1 MLWLSHVSCI
11 TRVRPIFSPFI
22 PRCEP
27 LAATALPVL
36 AALKFRPLH
45 CLQRAQLPI
54 PVHPLVEDTL
64 NPRSAIVSL
73 FRSPFDSRTSAAAS
87 GRSPEIAPFMHT
99 AAPRRLLLTVL
110 SASLAL
116 TVTCAV
122 RAARDSDPP
131 PAAAPANI
139 PPADYATHIPISGTL
154 SPFHQSVAARY
165 NYAFGPDSPFLPSN
179 ATSSNGQFLSPKSF
193 YTAEYCGH
201 CHKEAYHQWRQTAH
215 ANSFRA
221 PWYLKNVNLLIDTKG
236 VQFSR
241 HCEGCHNPVA
251 LLSGDLTQGMPKKRP
266 FEDEGVTCSTC
277 HSIIATD
284 TTGTGS
290 YVMGTPAVLVDEKG
304 QPITTPVS
312 DADILAHLDR
322 HSKAVMRPLY
332 KTAEF
337 CAACHKA
344 ALPNELNNYK
354 WLRAFTVYDEWQ
366 GASFTKQS
374 PLPFYRKETAST
386 CQTCHMPAEPLGPT
400 AQDPGAKNGKLMSH
414 RWLGGN
420 TLIPAYYKYDEQAA
434 KVADFLKHGPDGKG
448 VLNVDIFGLEKEDQN
463 NALTAPLGLK
473 PVSIAA
479 GETLVADVVIQNK
492 GIGHS
497 LVPEQRDFY
506 EAWVDFTFKDSAGKT
521 LAESGFI
528 QPDGNLDPSAHSFTN
543 RLVNMKGEL
552 NDLHQ
557 VWSTHVLAYNNAL
570 QSGRSELARYRF
582 RVPKDLK
589 ASFTITATVR
599 YRRFDQHFVDYAMD
613 AKHYPEPIVDMAS
626 DTRTFHLGENL
637 PPATTASERS
647 PSAQEWMRW
656 NNYGIALLDAQQYEA
671 SVNAFKEVAKLRP
684 DYADAYTNMAIVEIS
699 WERYDDA
706 KPDLA
711 KALTLLPGDPRAL
724 YYRALV
730 ERNAGQVNEAIA
742 DFQAMLAQYPRSKD
756 GLRELGFS
764 YFQAHNYA
772 AARDQYL
779 KLQAIDPDD
788 LAAHYQLAILY
799 RRLGEK
805 DKSAIESAKFAD
817 QKNDPPASVYAL
829 EYLGKHPEIAAES
842 VAWHVHDITGDPI
855 KRPAKIEYHYLPGAG
870 G

>member
-1 MLWLSHVSCI
+1 
-11 TRVRPIFSPFI
+11 
-22 PRCEP
+22 
-27 LAATALPVL
+27 
-36 AALKFRPLH
+36 
-45 CLQRAQLPI
+45 
-54 PVHPLVEDTL
+54 
-64 NPRSAIVSL
+64 
-73 FRSPFDSRTSAAAS
+73 
-87 GRSPEIAPFMHT
+87 MHRH
-99 AAPRRLLLTVL
+99 APRRLLLTVL
-110 SASLAL
+110 VVSLSL

-122 RAARDSDPP
+122 RAARDPGSP
-131 PAAAPANI
+131 PAADAPAPHPAE
-139 PPADYATHIPISGTL
+139 PPADYATHIPVTGPLT
-154 SPFHQSVAARY
+154 PFHESVAARY
-165 NYAFGPDSPFLPSN
+165 NYAFGADSPFLPSN
-179 ATSSNGQFLSPKSF
+179 ATSANGQFLSPRSF

-201 CHKEAYHQWRQTAH
+201 CHKEAYRQWRQTAH
-215 ANSFRA
+215 ANSFRP
-221 PWYLKNVNLLIDTKG
+221 PWYLKNVNMLIDTKG

-251 LLSGDLTQGMPKKRP
+251 LLSGDLSQGMPKTRP
-266 FEDEGVTCSTC
+266 FQDEGVTCSTC
-277 HSIIATD
+277 HSIISTD

-290 YVMGTPAVLVDEKG
+290 YVMGTPAVLVDENGK
-304 QPITTPVS
+304 PITHPVS
-312 DADILAHLDR
+312 DAEILAHLDR

-344 ALPNELNNYK
+344 ALPNELNGYK

-386 CQTCHMPAEPLGPT
+386 CQTCHMPSEPLGPNQ
-400 AQDPGAKNGKLMSH
+400 QDPGAKDGKLASH

-420 TLIPAYYKYDEQAA
+420 TLIPAYYHYGEQAA

-448 VLNVDIFGLEKEDQN
+448 VLNVDIFGLEKEDRN
-463 NALTAPLGLK
+463 DALTAPLGLK

-479 GETLVADVVIQNK
+479 GETLIADVVIQNK

-506 EAWVDFTFKDSAGKT
+506 EAWVDFAVKNAAGKT
-521 LAESGFI
+521 IAESGFI
-528 QPDGNLDPSAHSFTN
+528 RPDGSLDPSAHSFTN
-543 RLVNMKGEL
+543 RLVNIKGEL

-582 RVPKDLK
+582 RVPKNLEGGF
-589 ASFTITATVR
+589 SITATVR
-599 YRRFDQHFVDYAMD
+599 YRRFDQHFLDFAMGQ
-613 AKHYPEPIVDMAS
+613 KHYLEPIIDMAS
-626 DTRTFHLGENL
+626 ETRTFHLGENA
-637 PPATTASERS
+637 PVTPQPGEN
-647 PSAQEWMRW
+647 PEWMRW

-671 SVNAFKEVAKLRP
+671 SVNAFKEVARLRP

-699 WERYDDA
+699 WERYNDA
-706 KPDLA
+706 KPALE
-711 KALTLLPGDPRAL
+711 KALSLLPGDPRAL

-764 YFQAHNYA
+764 YFQAHDYA
-772 AARDQYL
+772 AARDEYQ

-788 LAAHYQLAILY
+788 LAAHYQLAMIY
-799 RRLGEK
+799 RRLGDKE
-805 DKSAIESAKFAD
+805 KSAIESAKFAD

-842 VAWHVHDITGDPI
+842 VVWHVHDITGDPV
-855 KRPAKIEYHYLPGAG
+855 KRPTAIHYTYLPGAG
-870 G
+870 GE